1 MTPEPD
7 SPEIHSLA
15 TRWLD
20 GVASA
25 AEAGRLFAAVHESA
39 ACAAAF
45 AQIARFEHLLEIT
58 YQETRRETAYLGAAQ
73 TAGRRQEFRSRITLS
88 LKVAAGLALCGWL
101 GWQLWPEETAGPV
114 ENLAVVEPKV
124 APVKPRPRTVVMR
137 RHETAPTPQR
147 SERPFVTRLD
157 DFFLTSLDFQDQ
169 PLGTVIE
176 DMKRQARELN
186 LDRDALFDRLSISL
200 PAEAAQ
206 RRVSLHCGAISFL
219 KAMRTLAS
227 LAHCDV
233 SIEAQHI
240 AFSTR
245 ALPTRSDEQNQT
257 PDRLLADNRGVP
269 QYLAGERFAE
279 MLVDAV
285 GLGIRQKINL
295 RGQTELIGTAAQF
308 AALDELTQARDQIR
322 VMPPLPLR
330 VYVRQN
336 NSPEGDRV
344 LDKQEADRVRLEL
357 SGQPSAPVMLRPS
370 SDDAPL
376 QKVVEQAQRAKA
388 PPSVVLS
395 SRPAGDGYVALT
407 FTGGPT
413 EALPNTSSSTLPSRL
428 TDAVLTPGQAL
439 VTDLRPM
446 LAQSQTGPTTLTGD
460 GLSTTGG
467 AMIDGASLQ
476 VTGDPNRGFV
486 LTGNATATSLPVP
499 NTLTIGTDQ
508 AAGLMI
514 SQEPPQR
521 SHPQ

>member
-1 MTPEPD
+1 MTVEPD
-7 SPEIHSLA
+7 SPEFHRLA

-25 AEAGRLFAAVHESA
+25 AEAERLFAVIHASP

-73 TAGRRQEFRSRITLS
+73 TASRRQEFRSRVNLG

-101 GWQLWPEETAGPV
+101 GWQLWPEETAGPL

-124 APVKPRPRTVVMR
+124 APVKPKPRTVVMR
-137 RHETAPTPQR
+137 HHESAHMVR
-147 SERPFVTRLD
+147 RAERPFIVRLD
-157 DFFLTSLDFQDQ
+157 DFFLTSLDINDQ
-169 PLGTVIE
+169 PLGAVIE

-200 PAEAAQ
+200 PTEAAQ
-206 RRVSLHCGAISFL
+206 RRVSLRCGAISFL

-233 SIEAQHI
+233 SIEAKHI
-240 AFSTR
+240 ALSAR
-245 ALPTRSDEQNQT
+245 ALPTRKDEEAQS
-257 PDRLLADNRGVP
+257 PDRLLANSRGVP
-269 QYLAGERFAE
+269 QSLGIERLAE
-279 MLVDAV
+279 MMVDAA
-285 GLGIRQKINL
+285 GLGMQQKLNA

-336 NSPEGDRV
+336 NSPGGDRV
-344 LDKQEADRVRLEL
+344 LDKQEAGRVRLEL

-376 QKVVEQAQRAKA
+376 QKVVEQSQQSQA
-388 PPSVVLS
+388 PPSIVLS

-413 EALPNTSSSTLPSRL
+413 EALPNNNSSTSPSRL

-439 VTDLRPM
+439 VTDLRPI

-460 GLSTTGG
+460 GLSTIGG
-467 AMIDGASLQ
+467 AMIEGASLR

-486 LTGNATATSLPVP
+486 LTGNAAATSLSAP

-508 AAGLMI
+508 AAGLVI
-514 SQEPPQR
+514 LPQ
-521 SHPQ
+521 PTE